1 MNRSFLIAALLAVG
15 LTACGEKP
23 APAPKQPA
31 PAPAP
36 AATPAPA
43 PAPAPTPA
51 PADAMKADAPK
62 ADDAVATKSDRSW
75 LMTRTEAM
83 CASCG
88 GHLGHVFEDGPRPSG
103 LRYCMNSA
111 SLTLDPDD

>member
-36 AATPAPA
+36 ATTPAPA
-43 PAPAPTPA
+43 PAPAPA
-51 PADAMKADAPK
+51 PEAMKDAPKADAPK
-62 ADDAVATKSDRSW
+62 ADDTKATPA
-75 LMTRTEAM
+75 T
-83 CASCG
+83 
-88 GHLGHVFEDGPRPSG
+88 PSG
-103 LRYCMNSA
+103 D
-111 SLTLDPDD
+111 TKKDPKQPG

>member
-1 MNRSFLIAALLAVG
+1 MPNLLTIYRIYSQVKGKTMSRSFLIAALLAVG

-62 ADDAVATKSDRSW
+62 ADDAKSTPPAPTGDTKK
-75 LMTRTEAM
+75 
-83 CASCG
+83 
-88 GHLGHVFEDGPRPSG
+88 
-103 LRYCMNSA
+103 
-111 SLTLDPDD
+111 DPKQPG

>member
-1 MNRSFLIAALLAVG
+1 MPNLLTIYRIYSQVKGKTMNRSFLIAALLAVG

-43 PAPAPTPA
+43 PAPTPA
-51 PADAMKADAPK
+51 PAKAGKACAIDTCDASSM
-62 ADDAVATKSDRSW
+62 TTISKSP
-75 LMTRTEAM
+75 
-83 CASCG
+83 C
-88 GHLGHVFEDGPRPSG
+88 
-103 LRYCMNSA
+103 
-111 SLTLDPDD
+111 

>member
-43 PAPAPTPA
+43 PAPAPA
-51 PADAMKADAPK
+51 SGPADTMKSDAPK
-62 ADDAVATKSDRSW
+62 ADDTKSTPTAPTGDIKK
-75 LMTRTEAM
+75 
-83 CASCG
+83 
-88 GHLGHVFEDGPRPSG
+88 
-103 LRYCMNSA
+103 
-111 SLTLDPDD
+111 DPKQPG

>member
-1 MNRSFLIAALLAVG
+1 MPNLLTIYRIHSQVKGKTMNRSFLIAALLAVG

-43 PAPAPTPA
+43 PAPAPEAAKDEPAKDAAAPAPTPA
-51 PADAMKADAPK
+51 DTMKK
-62 ADDAVATKSDRSW
+62 
-75 LMTRTEAM
+75 
-83 CASCG
+83 
-88 GHLGHVFEDGPRPSG
+88 
-103 LRYCMNSA
+103 
-111 SLTLDPDD
+111 